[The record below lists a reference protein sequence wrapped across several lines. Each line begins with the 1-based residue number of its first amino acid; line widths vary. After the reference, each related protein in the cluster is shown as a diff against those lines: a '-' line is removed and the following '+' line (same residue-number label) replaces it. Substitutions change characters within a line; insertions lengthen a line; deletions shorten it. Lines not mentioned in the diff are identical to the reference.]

1 MRRRLQESFHMSTGG
16 GPGGILGN
24 GGFMASLT
32 GGGCS
37 AQSQIP
43 SISVSVQTEPTMMGS
58 STIAN
63 GGHTILQNGV
73 GGPQTNGGS
82 INVSNGNRN
91 SNQVNSHASTI
102 MALHH
107 HSATLPHHS
116 ALSKHE
122 LSSFSHRGTTGNG
135 VIGMTQGEYYRSRI
149 FLYVNQ
155 EYYFIQISYI

>member
-16 GPGGILGN
+16 GPGGILSN

-32 GGGCS
+32 GGTS
-37 AQSQIP
+37 TQSQIP

-63 GGHTILQNGV
+63 GGHTLLPNGLS
-73 GGPQTNGGS
+73 GPQVNGA
-82 INVSNGNRN
+82 NGNVNNVNR
-91 SNQVNSHASTI
+91 SNHASGYKHDAI

-116 ALSKHE
+116 AITKQGLST
-122 LSSFSHRGTTGNG
+122 FNQQNNG
-135 VIGMTQGEYYRSRI
+135 VSNALVGASTGLI
-149 FLYVNQ
+149 
-155 EYYFIQISYI
+155 

>member
-16 GPGGILGN
+16 GPGGILSN

-32 GGGCS
+32 GGGAS

-63 GGHTILQNGV
+63 GGHTILPKGV
-73 GGPQTNGGS
+73 GGAQINGV
-82 INVSNGNRN
+82 NANASNGNRN
-91 SNQVNSHASTI
+91 NTNNTHASTI

-116 ALSKHE
+116 AISKHG
-122 LSSFSHRGTTGNG
+122 LSTFNQHGVATNGLVGVNTGSIL
-135 VIGMTQGEYYRSRI
+135 VYY
-149 FLYVNQ
+149 
-155 EYYFIQISYI
+155 

>member
-16 GPGGILGN
+16 GPGGILSN

-32 GGGCS
+32 GGGS

-43 SISVSVQTEPTMMGS
+43 SISVSVQTEPSMLSS

-63 GGHTILQNGV
+63 GGHTILSNGV
-73 GGPQTNGGS
+73 GGSQVNGGTA
-82 INVSNGNRN
+82 NVSNGNRN
-91 SNQVNSHASTI
+91 NNTNHSHASTI

-116 ALSKHE
+116 AISKHE
-122 LSSFSHRGTTGNG
+122 LSSFNQRGGVANG
-135 VIGMTQGEYYRSRI
+135 IIGVNAGKINYQIILCSLI
-149 FLYVNQ
+149 FHAYCL
-155 EYYFIQISYI
+155 

>member
-1 MRRRLQESFHMSTGG
+1 MSTGG

-32 GGGCS
+32 GGGGS

-58 STIAN
+58 SMLAN
-63 GGHTILQNGV
+63 GGHTILS
-73 GGPQTNGGS
+73 NGGGG
-82 INVSNGNRN
+82 IHMNGGNNNASNSNRN
-91 SNQVNSHASTI
+91 NNTNNSNAPAI

-116 ALSKHE
+116 AISKHD
-122 LSSFSHRGTTGNG
+122 LAIQHGRTTSGLIGGHLGGG
-135 VIGMTQGEYYRSRI
+135 VTSGKY
-149 FLYVNQ
+149 
-155 EYYFIQISYI
+155 